1 METIFT
7 LGDYEESSTKINLDD
22 LYEEQQKTNLNT
34 ISIYNRIL
42 SRIHTKIKTISK
54 KHNHDQVCWY
64 VVPEIILGVN
74 KYNNEECIVYII
86 SKLKENGFKVLYTHP
101 NMLFI
106 SWTHWVPTY
115 VRQELKK
122 KTGIIIDGYGNK
134 IGENGKSDNNN
145 NSEPIDPN
153 TLLLNMDSTKNM
165 GTKNMGT
172 KNMGTNSSDKLKL
185 VKDYKSIDSYK
196 PSGNLI
202 YNQELL
208 KKIEHKIDN

>member
-7 LGDYEESSTKINLDD
+7 LGNYEETSTKINLDD
-22 LYEEQQKTNLNT
+22 LYEETQKKNLNT
-34 ISIYNRIL
+34 LSIYNRIL
-42 SRIHTKIKTISK
+42 SRIHTKIKSISK
-54 KHNHDQVCWY
+54 KHNHEQVCWY
-64 VVPEIILGVN
+64 IIPEMILGVN

-106 SWTHWVPTY
+106 SWSHWVPTY

-134 IGENGKSDNNN
+134 IGDELNNN
-145 NSEPIDPN
+145 KNNAPIDPN
-153 TLLLNMDSTKNM
+153 TLMLNMDHNSS
-165 GTKNMGT
+165 GSSSS
-172 KNMGTNSSDKLKL
+172 SSDKLKL
-185 VKDYKSIDSYK
+185 VKDYKSIDYYK

-208 KKIEHKIDN
+208 KKIEHKIDK

>member
-7 LGDYEESSTKINLDD
+7 LGNYEETSSKINLDD
-22 LYEEQQKTNLNT
+22 LYEETQKKNLNT
-34 ISIYNRIL
+34 LSIYNRIL
-42 SRIHTKIKTISK
+42 SRIHTKIKSISK
-54 KHNHDQVCWY
+54 KHNHEQVCWY
-64 VVPEIILGVN
+64 IIPEMILGVN

-86 SKLKENGFKVLYTHP
+86 NKLKENGFKVLYTHP

-106 SWTHWVPTY
+106 SWSHWVPTY

-134 IGENGKSDNNN
+134 IGENNELNNN
-145 NSEPIDPN
+145 NNNAPIDPN
-153 TLLLNMDSTKNM
+153 TLMLNMDHNSS
-165 GTKNMGT
+165 GSSSS
-172 KNMGTNSSDKLKL
+172 SSDKLKL

-208 KKIEHKIDN
+208 KKIEHKIDK